1 MSKPLTTRKKAVEL
15 QPQQRASR
23 IRRDP
28 VGVQVQQLSRNAWWD
43 SREWEI
49 RFAIIG
55 ILFFALGISALV
67 VDMGHL
73 FGL

>member
-1 MSKPLTTRKKAVEL
+1 VSKPLNSRKKVVEL

-28 VGVQVQQLSRNAWWD
+28 IGVQVQQLSRNAWWD